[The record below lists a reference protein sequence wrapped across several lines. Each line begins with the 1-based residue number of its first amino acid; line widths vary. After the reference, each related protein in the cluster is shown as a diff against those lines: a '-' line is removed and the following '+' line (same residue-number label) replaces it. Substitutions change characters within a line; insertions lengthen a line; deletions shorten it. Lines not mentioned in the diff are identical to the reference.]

1 MICKTKIY
9 HNALKERNKDQL
21 YKCTKE
27 TYPEILEDL
36 VITGSHCILINKFK
50 NKKQLEDT
58 LKIHGM
64 IFITENKYR
73 LPVCV
78 DDRSE
83 VYEKKGLY
91 TIYHLALDNDN
102 DYLNYGIYAN
112 GLLVETCSKIQL
124 KELSNMTLIK

>member
-1 MICKTKIY
+1 MICKTEIY

-27 TYPEILEDL
+27 NYPEILEDL
-36 VITGSHCILINKFK
+36 VITGSHCILINNFK
-50 NKKQLEDT
+50 NKKQLKDT

-91 TIYHLALDNDN
+91 TIYHLTLDNDN

-124 KELSNMTLIK
+124 KEFSNMTLIE